1 MEIKI
6 CSTQEWSYCEWESF
20 VSSFEAIF
28 HKGFTKDYFNNKY
41 LSVCD
46 RQSYHALLLHEDKVV
61 GNISVIPYWYRHNED
76 ELIKIGLAADV
87 FILED
92 YRSDP
97 FTLRRMYK
105 RLTTLLIEK
114 RIVSVMAV
122 PNETAYSYWKNVVKW
137 QDVGMIKYWGMP
149 VRVGN
154 IMRKSKLLNVCSLI
168 YVYIA
173 VSISFV
179 LSALCRSSQKKF
191 QYEIVDDES
200 FLQGR
205 FSHDDYVQIHH
216 RNCMN
221 CFRIVDE
228 QGVRTAYLIYSRQKK
243 RMSFLSLYKGVFSI
257 LKEHKVDL
265 ILYVGPLKLFQT
277 LFLCIPQNFEPK
289 SLPLTCD
296 LLIKDDEIHKDML
309 DFDKWDFGLLNYDV
323 R

>member
-1 MEIKI
+1 
-6 CSTQEWSYCEWESF
+6 
-20 VSSFEAIF
+20 
-28 HKGFTKDYFNNKY
+28 
-41 LSVCD
+41 
-46 RQSYHALLLHEDKVV
+46 
-61 GNISVIPYWYRHNED
+61 
-76 ELIKIGLAADV
+76 
-87 FILED
+87 
-92 YRSDP
+92 
-97 FTLRRMYK
+97 
-105 RLTTLLIEK
+105 
-114 RIVSVMAV
+114 
-122 PNETAYSYWKNVVKW
+122 
-137 QDVGMIKYWGMP
+137 MIKYWGMP

-205 FSHDDYVQIHH
+205 FSHDDYVHIDH

>member
-105 RLTTLLIEK
+105 RLTKLLIEK
-114 RIVSVMAV
+114 RIVSVIAV
-122 PNETAYSYWKNVVKW
+122 PNETAYSY
-137 QDVGMIKYWGMP
+137 
-149 VRVGN
+149 
-154 IMRKSKLLNVCSLI
+154 
-168 YVYIA
+168 
-173 VSISFV
+173 
-179 LSALCRSSQKKF
+179 
-191 QYEIVDDES
+191 
-200 FLQGR
+200 
-205 FSHDDYVQIHH
+205 
-216 RNCMN
+216 
-221 CFRIVDE
+221 
-228 QGVRTAYLIYSRQKK
+228 
-243 RMSFLSLYKGVFSI
+243 
-257 LKEHKVDL
+257 
-265 ILYVGPLKLFQT
+265 
-277 LFLCIPQNFEPK
+277 
-289 SLPLTCD
+289 
-296 LLIKDDEIHKDML
+296 
-309 DFDKWDFGLLNYDV
+309 
-323 R
+323 